1 MKASAIALLVVLLAP
16 NIFCQSPSPSA
27 GNRIVGARLD
37 AHYNEDRTSATVKV
51 TNISTKEIATVRLS
65 YSYEGAS
72 RGKSVSNGALKPGE
86 ILTES
91 ISGAKLTAIDL
102 DAITYGD
109 GSQETRNDEVT
120 TELKDEAKQANDRR
134 LKEMEYARAFA
145 VVDASLHMSQEEQII
160 RKYYSKL
167 GFLQQISVLLNVIM
181 RHAPALTEAKALEL
195 LDGGARFTLSDFQ
208 VGNFSEIEGQPWTW
222 LLNLDAPQD
231 VIDVHSGGGNIGIND
246 QHFFLSWYEPTW
258 NQAHAS
264 REQQANRRE
273 QTTQSAR
280 ITGVTTVKDL
290 VMVAHPGEWSRYG
303 AFTVHAMLEGHEI
316 NYRATFVFG
325 QHGTRLAIFD
335 PAMHVPVEIN
345 APLYPSVFVES
356 VYRELPLIR
365 EWVNAHQLSG
375 CKKLQEPETCCDPAT
390 GQCGLASEDAAHSLN
405 LPINDKDRR
414 VLKGLMYLGPI
425 AREQRDDTHPTL
437 APSNAERK

>member
-1 MKASAIALLVVLLAP
+1 MKASAIALLAVLLVP
-16 NIFCQSPSPSA
+16 NIFFQSPSPSA
-27 GNRIVGARLD
+27 ANRIVGARLD
-37 AHYNEDRTSATVKV
+37 AQYNEDRTSATVKV
-51 TNISTKEIATVRLS
+51 TNISTKEIATIRLS
-65 YSYEGAS
+65 YSYDGGS
-72 RGKSVSNGALKPGE
+72 RSKSVSNGALKPGE
-86 ILTES
+86 LLTES

-109 GSQETRNDEVT
+109 GTQETRNDEVT
-120 TELKDEAKQANDRR
+120 AELKDEAKQANDRR

-145 VVDASLHMSQEEQII
+145 VVDASLHMSQEEQIV

-167 GFLQQISVLLNVIM
+167 GLLQQISVLSNVIM
-181 RHAPALTEAKALEL
+181 RRAPALTEAKALEL

-258 NQAHAS
+258 NQAQAS
-264 REQQANRRE
+264 REQQVNRRE
-273 QTTQSAR
+273 QTSQSVR
-280 ITGVTTVKDL
+280 LTGLTTVKD
-290 VMVAHPGEWSRYG
+290 VVKAAYPGEWSRYG
-303 AFTVHAMLEGHEI
+303 AFTVHATLEGHEV
-316 NYRATFVFG
+316 NYRATFIFG

-365 EWVNAHQLSG
+365 DWVKAHQLSG

-405 LPINDKDRR
+405 LPINDKDRW
-414 VLKGLMYLGPI
+414 VLKGLMDSGPI
-425 AREQRDDTHPTL
+425 ATEQRDDSRPIF
-437 APSNAERK
+437 APSKAVRK